1 MKPAITITT
10 TGEGTLTIDDQTIT
24 INTGNPDS
32 TRSLLTSIAKNR
44 HTGPLTLTIDGHTT
58 TINPDTDTED
68 QPAAGQPVDEDQP
81 VDETTPQHRQQEPVS
96 YTHLT
101 LPPTPFV

>member
-58 TINPDTDTED
+58 TILSLI
-68 QPAAGQPVDEDQP
+68 
-81 VDETTPQHRQQEPVS
+81 HI
-96 YTHLT
+96 
-101 LPPTPFV
+101 